1 MPKAKIKRK
10 DLKNTNDLDGPYLLK
25 IVMYLIIGG
34 IWFKITTANGGH
46 LPIPVGLLI
55 GIIFARNEQF
65 QVDRKIEY
73 AVLLVAML
81 VGYFASYGLYINL

>member
-1 MPKAKIKRK
+1 MSKTKVKRK
-10 DLKNTNDLDGPYLLK
+10 NSKNTNELDGPYLLK
-25 IVMYLIIGG
+25 IVLYLIIGG
-34 IWFKITTANGGH
+34 IWFKITTTNGSH

-55 GIIFARNEQF
+55 GILFARNEQF